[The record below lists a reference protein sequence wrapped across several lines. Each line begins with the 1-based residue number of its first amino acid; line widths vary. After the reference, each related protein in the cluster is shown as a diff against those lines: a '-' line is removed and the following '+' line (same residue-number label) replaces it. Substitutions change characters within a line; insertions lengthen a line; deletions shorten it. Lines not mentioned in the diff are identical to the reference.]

1 MQDTTDTT
9 SPIAAPA
16 DAQPSPAH
24 RPQSLPF
31 AGSARSTLGVEWELA
46 LIDRD
51 SLDLRQ
57 CAEEILQKVGPD
69 PHVHGE
75 MMLNTIELVLSLIHI
90 SEPTRREWLSRM
102 PSSA

>member
-51 SLDLRQ
+51 RKS
-57 CAEEILQKVGPD
+57 V
-69 PHVHGE
+69 V
-75 MMLNTIELVLSLIHI
+75 
-90 SEPTRREWLSRM
+90 
-102 PSSA
+102 